1 MALRIT
7 PSLVVCVIGAGVT
20 GALLALPPAASD
32 DAAPPPAPAAVA
44 GAPPPVDIRIADY
57 SFGQPRTVG
66 AGAVVHV
73 SNADAEAHTL
83 TAEDGTFDTGSV
95 DGGTVVSFT
104 APAVPG
110 TYAFYCD
117 IHPTMTGSLVVD

>member
-7 PSLVVCVIGAGVT
+7 PTLVVCAVGAGVT
-20 GALLALPPAASD
+20 GALLVLPPAAD
-32 DAAPPPAPAAVA
+32 DATPPPAPVSVPG
-44 GAPPPVDIRIADY
+44 GAPAPVDIRIADF
-57 SFGQPRTVG
+57 SFGQPRTVAG
-66 AGAVVHV
+66 GAVVQV

-104 APAVPG
+104 APTVPG
-110 TYAFYCD
+110 TYSFYCD
-117 IHPTMTGSLVVD
+117 IHPSMTGSLVVG